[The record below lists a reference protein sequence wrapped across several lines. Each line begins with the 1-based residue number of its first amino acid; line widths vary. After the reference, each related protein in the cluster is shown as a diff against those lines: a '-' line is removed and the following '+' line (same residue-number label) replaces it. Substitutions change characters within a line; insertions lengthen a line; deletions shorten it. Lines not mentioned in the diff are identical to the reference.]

1 VTILGENGH
10 GGGQNVDFNLDQS
23 GIRITLGI
31 DDWKPEFCPDLMRQ
45 LWGRGISMDQIGR
58 TFVFSCN
65 LREPLPGKLLAFK
78 VDFPYKLRNC
88 AAAAGTWDFKL
99 DRPRMRLRL
108 GIDDWKPEFR
118 AILM

>member
-1 VTILGENGH
+1 
-10 GGGQNVDFNLDQS
+10 
-23 GIRITLGI
+23 
-31 DDWKPEFCPDLMRQ
+31 
-45 LWGRGISMDQIGR
+45 MDRIGR
-58 TFVFSCN
+58 TFIFSRN
-65 LREPLPGKLLAFK
+65 LREPSLGKLLAFK

-88 AAAAGTWDFKL
+88 AAGTWDFKL